1 MPDKLRQRLSARK
14 AVVLTA
20 LLGLGSGRL
29 AAQDRSVV
37 FLPRQV
43 PTAVAVSSVI
53 ATPQGREVASRP
65 PVARMAGFGLLGG
78 VVAGAAVAIPFYL
91 AFDDSGCEV
100 CTGLYIAVPA
110 VFLAYSAGQAL
121 GVHLGNGRR
130 GNFLADLGVSL
141 LATAAG
147 AGLGA
152 LADPDAALLG
162 AAFGLAATVW
172 TEIRTSR

>member
-1 MPDKLRQRLSARK
+1 
-14 AVVLTA
+14 
-20 LLGLGSGRL
+20 
-29 AAQDRSVV
+29 
-37 FLPRQV
+37 
-43 PTAVAVSSVI
+43 
-53 ATPQGREVASRP
+53 
-65 PVARMAGFGLLGG
+65 MAGFGLLGG

-91 AFDDSGCEV
+91 ALDDTGCEV
-100 CTGLYIAVPA
+100 CTWLYIAVPA
-110 VFLAYSAGQAL
+110 VFLAYSTGQAL

-130 GNFLADLGVSL
+130 GHFLADLGVSL

-172 TEIRTSR
+172 IEIRTSR

>member
-1 MPDKLRQRLSARK
+1 VSL
-14 AVVLTA
+14 AVVLA
-20 LLGLGSGRL
+20 LPWAGPLR
-29 AAQDRSVV
+29 AQARSVA
-37 FLPRQV
+37 FLPRQIQPV
-43 PTAVAVSSVI
+43 VVTGQDRDA
-53 ATPQGREVASRP
+53 QGQP
-65 PVARMAGFGLLGG
+65 PIARMAGLGLLGG

-91 AFDDSGCEV
+91 ALDDSDCEV
-100 CTGLYIAVPA
+100 CTGLVIAIPA
-110 VFLAYSAGQAL
+110 VFLAYSAGQAV

-162 AAFGLAATVW
+162 AAVGLGATVW
-172 TEIRTSR
+172 MEARTSR